1 MQSLGRQHMGLETP
15 IERHERGAGG
25 ADLIG
30 ERRKAE
36 RHAFAGVA
44 LGLAVQRLMLAEL
57 LEQQH
62 GEEAWAS
69 PAARHDMER
78 RWRLGDR
85 LAIPAGELLAH
96 GLDDL
101 PLARD
106 HLERR
111 GDRSEK
117 RRVGK
122 EGVSTCRSRWWPYH

>member
-44 LGLAVQRLMLAEL
+44 LGLAVPRLMLAAL
-57 LEQQH
+57 LAQQP

-69 PAARHDMER
+69 PDARHDLER
-78 RWRLGDR
+78 RSRLGCR
-85 LAIPAGELLAH
+85 PALPQGEMLAH
-96 GLDDL
+96 GPGDL
-101 PLARD
+101 PMARD
-106 HLERR
+106 NH
-111 GDRSEK
+111 
-117 RRVGK
+117 
-122 EGVSTCRSRWWPYH
+122 TNN

>member
-69 PAARHDMER
+69 TAARHDMER

-85 LAIPAGELLAH
+85 LPIPAGKLPPPGLA
-96 GLDDL
+96 DL
-101 PLARD
+101 PPPRD
-106 HLERR
+106 HPNRPR
-111 GDRSEK
+111 N
-117 RRVGK
+117 
-122 EGVSTCRSRWWPYH
+122 

>member
-1 MQSLGRQHMGLETP
+1 
-15 IERHERGAGG
+15 
-25 ADLIG
+25 
-30 ERRKAE
+30 
-36 RHAFAGVA
+36 
-44 LGLAVQRLMLAEL
+44 MLAEL

-106 HLERR
+106 HLERL
-111 GDRSEK
+111 GDVLAQLRQPRPAAGRAGAGCGDHDPLARQVLGERLARWALAGEEIGRASCRE
-117 RRVGK
+117 RVCQY
-122 EGVSTCRSRWWPYH
+122 V